1 MKFYTKQHKYY
12 CGIDLH
18 ARSMYVCILDSEG
31 EVVFHKDI
39 KNRPNELKT
48 AIAPFLDDL
57 VIAVECMFSWYW
69 VSDFCEDNNIT
80 FVRPSANFSFFRF
93 KSKNF
98 SSIPFSLFAPD
109 MLKKYINW
117 CCYNILLNRICL
129 LNRRNYPCFTDF

>member
-39 KNRPNELKT
+39 KTRPDALMI
-48 AIAPFLDDL
+48 AITTFLDDL

-80 FVRPSANFSFFRF
+80 FVLGHALYM
-93 KSKNF
+93 KSMHGGKPAAMLYKR
-98 SSIPFSLFAPD
+98 SSICVCSR
-109 MLKKYINW
+109 YIT
-117 CCYNILLNRICL
+117 
-129 LNRRNYPCFTDF
+129 CF

>member
-39 KNRPNELKT
+39 KTRPDALMN
-48 AIAPFLDDL
+48 AITPFLDDL

-80 FVRPSANFSFFRF
+80 FVND
-93 KSKNF
+93 
-98 SSIPFSLFAPD
+98 I
-109 MLKKYINW
+109 
-117 CCYNILLNRICL
+117 
-129 LNRRNYPCFTDF
+129 